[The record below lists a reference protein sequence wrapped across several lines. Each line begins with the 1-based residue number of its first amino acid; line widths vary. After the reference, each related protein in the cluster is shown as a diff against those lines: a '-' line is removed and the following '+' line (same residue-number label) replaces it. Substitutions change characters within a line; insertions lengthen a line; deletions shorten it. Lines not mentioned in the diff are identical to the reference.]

1 MKFTGSEQKG
11 VGMELEQ
18 YRTRLEQ
25 MVEEKSKDLIAIQ
38 EKLETTNRRKLLIIS
53 VL

>member
-11 VGMELEQ
+11 VGMEQ

-25 MVEEKSKDLIAIQ
+25 IVEEKSKDLIAIQ
-38 EKLETTNRRKLLIIS
+38 ENLEATNRR
-53 VL
+53 

>member
-1 MKFTGSEQKG
+1 
-11 VGMELEQ
+11 MELEQ

-25 MVEEKSKDLIAIQ
+25 MVEDLIAIQ
-38 EKLETTNRRKLLIIS
+38 EKLETTNRRKLLFIS

>member
-1 MKFTGSEQKG
+1 MKSTDPEPHG

-18 YRTRLEQ
+18 YRTSLEQ
-25 MVEEKSKDLIAIQ
+25 MVEEKSKDLIAFQ
-38 EKLETTNRRKLLIIS
+38 EKLETTNRRKLLFIS

>member
-1 MKFTGSEQKG
+1 
-11 VGMELEQ
+11 MELEQ
-18 YRTRLEQ
+18 YRIRLEQ

-38 EKLETTNRRKLLIIS
+38 EKLEITNRRKLLFIS